1 MYRAPLP
8 SVKIGEGA
16 YSPIFTEGRGG
27 GLYTGFISEGTAF
40 LLQGSYIYI
49 FTYLC
54 SGAD

>member
-1 MYRAPLP
+1 MYRPPFP
-8 SVKIGEGA
+8 SVKIGEEA
-16 YSPIFTEGRGG
+16 YSPIFTEGSG
-27 GLYTGFISEGTAF
+27 GLYTGYISEGTAF